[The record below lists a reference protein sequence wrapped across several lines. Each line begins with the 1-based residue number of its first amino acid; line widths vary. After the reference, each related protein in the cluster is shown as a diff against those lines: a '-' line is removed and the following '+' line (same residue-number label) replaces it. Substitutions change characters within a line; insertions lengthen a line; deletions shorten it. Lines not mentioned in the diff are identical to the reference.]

1 MRKKS
6 NKNSN
11 GIPHVHSAILAVSN
25 ADAEVSIKDT
35 IAHNRACQPVQAAE
49 IPTVP
54 AAFKPTEPEKRRRS
68 LRVMPAALNAEA
80 LHALEEIA
88 ANEATFQQDLGE
100 LAPNPAPAK
109 KLATRIRTLDGTLG
123 AMNAQVEYHQE
134 LEDIAQS
141 DMIEI
146 LEAAYREYEHRVDRM
161 PQLAKRYQ
169 ALVRF
174 FEARSAAI
182 SAGIE
187 RAKAEKEKAAK
198 PASSPTPA

>member
-1 MRKKS
+1 MGNKTKK
-6 NKNSN
+6 N
-11 GIPHVHSAILAVSN
+11 GNVVHAHSAILAASN
-25 ADAEVSIKDT
+25 AEVEVGIKDT
-35 IAHNRACQPVQAAE
+35 IARNRACQPVQSADVPA
-49 IPTVP
+49 VP
-54 AAFKPTEPEKRRRS
+54 AAFKPTEIEKRRRS
-68 LRVMPAALNAEA
+68 LRAIPGALASEG
-80 LHALEEIA
+80 LHALEEIV
-88 ANEATFQQDLGE
+88 ANEATFQKDLGE
-100 LAPNPAPAK
+100 LAPNAAPVG
-109 KLATRIRTLDGTLG
+109 KLVARIQTLDATL
-123 AMNAQVEYHQE
+123 AALNAQVEYHME

-187 RAKAEKEKAAK
+187 RARAEKEKAAK
-198 PASSPTPA
+198 PATAPTPS

>member
-1 MRKKS
+1 MGTKSKK
-6 NKNSN
+6 N
-11 GIPHVHSAILAVSN
+11 GNVIHTHSAILTASN
-25 ADAEVSIKDT
+25 AEAEVGMKDT
-35 IAHNRACQPVQAAE
+35 IARNRACLPARPSE
-49 IPTVP
+49 IPAVP
-54 AAFKPTEPEKRRRS
+54 AGFKPTEVDKRRRS
-68 LRVMPAALNAEA
+68 LRIIPGSLHSEA
-80 LHALEEIA
+80 LHALAEIA
-88 ANEATFQQDLGE
+88 ANAATFRQDMGE
-100 LAPNPAPAK
+100 LAPDPVPAQ
-109 KLATRIRTLDGTLG
+109 KLAARIQTIDSTLG
-123 AMNAQVEYHQE
+123 ALNAQLEYHLE

-141 DMIEI
+141 DMLEI

-198 PASSPTPA
+198 PVNGSTPA

>member
-1 MRKKS
+1 MTKK
-6 NKNSN
+6 NLKNGNVSH
-11 GIPHVHSAILAVSN
+11 IQSAILVTSN
-25 ADAEVSIKDT
+25 AEVEVGMKDT
-35 IAHNRACQPVQAAE
+35 IARNRACQPVQSSDL
-49 IPTVP
+49 PVVP
-54 AAFKPTEPEKRRRS
+54 AAFKPTEFEKRRRS
-68 LRVMPAALNAEA
+68 LRAIPGSLASEG

-100 LAPNPAPAK
+100 LAPSAAPVG
-109 KLATRIRTLDGTLG
+109 KLVTRIQTIDRTLG
-123 AMNAQVEYHQE
+123 ALTGQLEYHQE

-141 DMIEI
+141 DMLEI

-198 PASSPTPA
+198 PASTSTPA

>member
-88 ANEATFQQDLGE
+88 ANEESKTYITERIVRDL
-100 LAPNPAPAK
+100 LAD
-109 KLATRIRTLDGTLG
+109 R
-123 AMNAQVEYHQE
+123 
-134 LEDIAQS
+134 
-141 DMIEI
+141 
-146 LEAAYREYEHRVDRM
+146 EAS
-161 PQLAKRYQ
+161 
-169 ALVRF
+169 
-174 FEARSAAI
+174 SAAPP
-182 SAGIE
+182 SWTASPAAGSCAF
-187 RAKAEKEKAAK
+187 R
-198 PASSPTPA
+198 